1 MSETLDKTQKTFQG
15 LGVTRPEQVLQL
27 FSELRSLFD
36 ASALAAASTKNV
48 GRLPELQSAWNND
61 SSGVIRRIHAN
72 WVTLAPPNLRG
83 TTERAMKHLSAHVG
97 VGVKAV
103 QTLQQLGVHDNSQ
116 VVSLFSLL
124 RDTFDQDI
132 QLDIDEIDVE
142 ITRINW
148 LGRKTGILAWARDH
162 WMKSAPDELRR
173 EVGRC
178 FNEIKAHIEQAIN
191 DKRASARPAILAAP
205 LYQDQSEYR
214 PAIRPTYAQTSGN
227 VLVDVSNEQAILPPD
242 PTLIPEDLSLPG
254 VIRPIGSHHLIRQV
268 FQEIENIFV
277 SIGFSV
283 VEGPEIETPYYNFEA
298 LNIPEFHPVRDDMDT
313 FYLELPKGAPT
324 PLLLRTH
331 TSPMQIRTMEKQKP
345 PVRVIVPGKVYRRD
359 NPDAT
364 HSFAFHQIEGLAV
377 DSDITFC
384 DFTGT
389 IEYFVKQF
397 FGPSV
402 KTRFR
407 PSYFPFTEPSVEFD
421 VSCPFCGGT
430 GTAAGGGTCSKCK
443 GAAWIEL
450 FGAGMVD
457 PAVYGFVNY
466 DAKKVSGFAFG
477 IGIDRLAMLK
487 YGIDDIQVFFQN
499 DVRFLRQFP

>member
-1 MSETLDKTQKTFQG
+1 MSLMPNTENPTAKTLADLGVNEPAAVAPLFAQIRSRFDTESAAMHDESAWKTF
-15 LGVTRPEQVLQL
+15 R
-27 FSELRSLFD
+27 D
-36 ASALAAASTKNV
+36 A
-48 GRLPELQSAWNND
+48 
-61 SSGVIRRIHAN
+61 
-72 WVTLAPPNLRG
+72 
-83 TTERAMKHLSAHVG
+83 
-97 VGVKAV
+97 
-103 QTLQQLGVHDNSQ
+103 
-116 VVSLFSLL
+116 
-124 RDTFDQDI
+124 
-132 QLDIDEIDVE
+132 
-142 ITRINW
+142 W
-148 LGRKTGILAWARDH
+148 LGRKSGLLAQITDNWLKPA
-162 WMKSAPDELRR
+162 SPDLKRAVGAGLNELR
-173 EVGRC
+173 
-178 FNEIKAHIEQAIN
+178 AHVESQIESRRQAIESG
-191 DKRASARPAILAAP
+191 A
-205 LYQDQSEYR
+205 DQS
-214 PAIRPTYAQTSGN
+214 A
-227 VLVDVSNEQAILPPD
+227 LVHEHV
-242 PTLIPEDLSLPG
+242 DLSLPG
-254 VIRPIGSHHLIRQV
+254 VQRPIGSHHLIRQV
-268 FQEIENIFV
+268 FQQIEDIFV

-313 FYLELPKGAPT
+313 FYLDLPKGAPS

-331 TSPMQIRTMEKQKP
+331 TSPMQIRTMEKRKP

-364 HSFAFHQIEGLAV
+364 HSFIFHQVEGLAV

-397 FGPSV
+397 FGPGV

-421 VSCPFCGGT
+421 VSCIFCGGS
-430 GTAAGGGTCSKCK
+430 GTSASGGVCSKCK
-443 GAAWIEL
+443 GAGWIEL

-477 IGIDRLAMLK
+477 MGIDRLAMLK
-487 YGIDDIQVFFQN
+487 YQIDDIQVFFQN

>member
-1 MSETLDKTQKTFQG
+1 MQPTDLGLERPLAA
-15 LGVTRPEQVLQL
+15 LGVTQPEQIPVRFAVLLTHFEGQ
-27 FSELRSLFD
+27 FQ
-36 ASALAAASTKNV
+36 TV
-48 GRLPELQSAWNND
+48 
-61 SSGVIRRIHAN
+61 HAESD
-72 WVTLAPPNLRG
+72 WKMFR
-83 TTERAMKHLSAHVG
+83 E
-97 VGVKAV
+97 
-103 QTLQQLGVHDNSQ
+103 Q
-116 VVSLFSLL
+116 
-124 RDTFDQDI
+124 
-132 QLDIDEIDVE
+132 
-142 ITRINW
+142 W
-148 LGRKTGILAWARDH
+148 LGRKSGVLALITDNWL
-162 WMKSAPDELRR
+162 KPAPPDLKRAVGAGLNELR
-173 EVGRC
+173 
-178 FNEIKAHIEQAIN
+178 AHVESKIEERRLAIESGA
-191 DKRASARPAILAAP
+191 DQTVLAHER
-205 LYQDQSEYR
+205 L
-214 PAIRPTYAQTSGN
+214 
-227 VLVDVSNEQAILPPD
+227 
-242 PTLIPEDLSLPG
+242 DLSLPG
-254 VIRPIGSHHLIRQV
+254 VTRPIGSHHLIRQV
-268 FQEIENIFV
+268 FQEIEDIFF

-313 FYLELPKGAPT
+313 FYLDLPKGAPT

-364 HSFAFHQIEGLAV
+364 HSFIFHQVEGLAV
-377 DSDITFC
+377 DTDVTFC

-397 FGPSV
+397 FGPGV

-421 VSCPFCGGT
+421 VSCIFCGGS
-430 GTAAGGGTCSKCK
+430 GAAAAGGICSKCK
-443 GAAWIEL
+443 GAGWIEL

-457 PAVYGFVNY
+457 PAVYGFVGY

-477 IGIDRLAMLK
+477 MGIDRLAMLK

>member
-1 MSETLDKTQKTFQG
+1 MNSATAAQTLTV
-15 LGVTRPEQVLQL
+15 LGVTQPDQVAPL
-27 FSELRSLFD
+27 FAEIRSRFD
-36 ASALAAASTKNV
+36 AESAAIHN
-48 GRLPELQSAWNND
+48 ESAWK
-61 SSGVIRRIHAN
+61 
-72 WVTLAPPNLRG
+72 T
-83 TTERAMKHLSAHVG
+83 
-97 VGVKAV
+97 
-103 QTLQQLGVHDNSQ
+103 
-116 VVSLFSLL
+116 F
-124 RDTFDQDI
+124 RDQ
-132 QLDIDEIDVE
+132 
-142 ITRINW
+142 W
-148 LGRKTGILAWARDH
+148 LGRKSGVLSQITDNWLKPASPELKRAVGAGLN
-162 WMKSAPDELRR
+162 ELR
-173 EVGRC
+173 
-178 FNEIKAHIEQAIN
+178 AHVESQIETRRQAIE
-191 DKRASARPAILAAP
+191 SGT
-205 LYQDQSEYR
+205 DQSALAHEH
-214 PAIRPTYAQTSGN
+214 
-227 VLVDVSNEQAILPPD
+227 V
-242 PTLIPEDLSLPG
+242 DLSLPG
-254 VIRPIGSHHLIRQV
+254 VQRPIGSHHLIRQV
-268 FQEIENIFV
+268 FQQIEDIFV

-313 FYLELPKGAPT
+313 FYLDLPKGAPS

-331 TSPMQIRTMEKQKP
+331 TSPMQIRTMERRKP

-364 HSFAFHQIEGLAV
+364 HSFIFHQVEGLAV

-397 FGPSV
+397 FGPGV

-421 VSCPFCGGT
+421 VSCIFCGGS
-430 GTAAGGGTCSKCK
+430 GTSAGGGVCSKCK
-443 GAAWIEL
+443 GAGWIEL

-477 IGIDRLAMLK
+477 MGIDRLAMLK
-487 YGIDDIQVFFQN
+487 YQIDDIQVFFQN

>member
-1 MSETLDKTQKTFQG
+1 MAASDIGLDKTLAV
-15 LGVTRPEQVLQL
+15 LGVTDAAQVVAR
-27 FSELRSLFD
+27 FAEVRDLFD
-36 ASALAAASTKNV
+36 
-48 GRLPELQSAWNND
+48 GQF
-61 SSGVIRRIHAN
+61 
-72 WVTLAPPNLRG
+72 
-83 TTERAMKHLSAHVG
+83 
-97 VGVKAV
+97 
-103 QTLQQLGVHDNSQ
+103 QTVHDESEWK
-116 VVSLFSLL
+116 LF
-124 RDTFDQDI
+124 RD
-132 QLDIDEIDVE
+132 
-142 ITRINW
+142 RW
-148 LGRKTGILAWARDH
+148 LGRKSGVLTQITDNWLKPATPELKRAVGQKLN
-162 WMKSAPDELRR
+162 ELR
-173 EVGRC
+173 
-178 FNEIKAHIEQAIN
+178 AHVESQVEARRVAIEAGAEETALTR
-191 DKRASARPAILAAP
+191 DR
-205 LYQDQSEYR
+205 
-214 PAIRPTYAQTSGN
+214 
-227 VLVDVSNEQAILPPD
+227 V
-242 PTLIPEDLSLPG
+242 DLSLPG
-254 VIRPIGSHHLIRQV
+254 VCRPIGSHHLIRQV
-268 FQEIENIFV
+268 FQEIEDIFF

-313 FYLELPKGAPT
+313 FYLDLPKGAAT

-377 DSDITFC
+377 DTDITFC

-430 GTAAGGGTCSKCK
+430 GSAVNGGTCSKCK

-499 DVRFLRQFP
+499 DVRFLCQFP

>member
-1 MSETLDKTQKTFQG
+1 MNSARTTTAETLAA
-15 LGVTRPEQVLQL
+15 LGVTQPDQVAVR
-27 FSELRSLFD
+27 FAEIRSRFD
-36 ASALAAASTKNV
+36 
-48 GRLPELQSAWNND
+48 LQSAA
-61 SSGVIRRIHAN
+61 IHDE
-72 WVTLAPPNLRG
+72 LAW
-83 TTERAMKHLSAHVG
+83 
-97 VGVKAV
+97 KA
-103 QTLQQLGVHDNSQ
+103 
-116 VVSLFSLL
+116 F
-124 RDTFDQDI
+124 RDA
-132 QLDIDEIDVE
+132 
-142 ITRINW
+142 W
-148 LGRKTGILAWARDH
+148 LGRKSGILAQITDNWL
-162 WMKSAPDELRR
+162 KPAPPELKRAVGAGLNELR
-173 EVGRC
+173 
-178 FNEIKAHIEQAIN
+178 AHVESQIESRRQTIESGA
-191 DKRASARPAILAAP
+191 
-205 LYQDQSEYR
+205 DQSALAR
-214 PAIRPTYAQTSGN
+214 
-227 VLVDVSNEQAILPPD
+227 EQV
-242 PTLIPEDLSLPG
+242 DLSLPG
-254 VIRPIGSHHLIRQV
+254 VTCPIGSHHLIRQV
-268 FQEIENIFV
+268 FQEIEDIFV

-313 FYLELPKGAPT
+313 FYLDLPKGAPT

-364 HSFAFHQIEGLAV
+364 HSFIFHQVEGLAV

-397 FGPSV
+397 FGPGV

-421 VSCPFCGGT
+421 VSCIFCDGR

-443 GAAWIEL
+443 GAGWIEL

-466 DAKKVSGFAFG
+466 DAKRVSGFAFG
-477 IGIDRLAMLK
+477 MGIDRLAMLK
-487 YGIDDIQVFFQN
+487 YQIDDIQVFFQS
-499 DVRFLRQFP
+499 DVRFLSQFP

>member
-1 MSETLDKTQKTFQG
+1 MPESFQKI
-15 LGVTRPEQVLQL
+15 E
-27 FSELRSLFD
+27 
-36 ASALAAASTKNV
+36 
-48 GRLPELQSAWNND
+48 
-61 SSGVIRRIHAN
+61 
-72 WVTLAPPNLRG
+72 
-83 TTERAMKHLSAHVG
+83 
-97 VGVKAV
+97 
-103 QTLQQLGVHDNSQ
+103 QTLQQLGVGSDEQ
-116 VVSLFSLL
+116 VSTLF
-124 RDTFDQDI
+124 
-132 QLDIDEIDVE
+132 VE
-142 ITRINW
+142 IRQKFNEQEAHRRKENDPVNLQQFWTIW
-148 LGRKTGILAWARDH
+148 LGRKSGVLTKITENWLKPSRPELKRIVGQELNSLRAHVEAVRTDQRAALESAADQTALA
-162 WMKSAPDELRR
+162 R
-173 EVGRC
+173 ER
-178 FNEIKAHIEQAIN
+178 
-191 DKRASARPAILAAP
+191 
-205 LYQDQSEYR
+205 
-214 PAIRPTYAQTSGN
+214 
-227 VLVDVSNEQAILPPD
+227 
-242 PTLIPEDLSLPG
+242 EDLSLPG
-254 VIRPIGSHHLIRQV
+254 VMRPVGSRHPLRQT
-268 FQEIENIFV
+268 FDEIERIFL
-277 SIGFSV
+277 SLGYTV
-283 VEGPEIETPYYNFEA
+283 VAGPEMETPYYNFEA
-298 LNIPEFHPVRDDMDT
+298 LNIPEHHPARDNMDT
-313 FYLELPKGAPT
+313 FYMATPPGAK

-331 TSPMQIRTMEKQKP
+331 TSPMQVRTMEKQQP
-345 PVRVIVPGKVYRRD
+345 PVRIIVPGKVYRRD

-377 DSDITFC
+377 DTDITFC

-430 GTAAGGGTCSKCK
+430 GTAAAGGTCSKCK

-487 YGIDDIQVFFQN
+487 YGIDDIQIFFQN

>member
-1 MSETLDKTQKTFQG
+1 MPNIDNSTSAKTLAD
-15 LGVTRPEQVLQL
+15 LGAGNPTEIRLL
-27 FSELRSLFD
+27 FGVQRKDFD
-36 ASALAAASTKNV
+36 IESASCSDFSALESLRVKWIGRKSILTNITDNWLKPAAKEIKPIV
-48 GRLPELQSAWNND
+48 GQALNEL
-61 SSGVIRRIHAN
+61 
-72 WVTLAPPNLRG
+72 
-83 TTERAMKHLSAHVG
+83 KAHVE
-97 VGVKAV
+97 AV
-103 QTLQQLGVHDNSQ
+103 LG
-116 VVSLFSLL
+116 
-124 RDTFDQDI
+124 
-132 QLDIDEIDVE
+132 E
-142 ITRINW
+142 
-148 LGRKTGILAWARDH
+148 
-162 WMKSAPDELRR
+162 RR
-173 EVGRC
+173 QALEAD
-178 FNEIKAHIEQAIN
+178 FNA
-191 DKRASARPAILAAP
+191 RASHGK
-205 LYQDQSEYR
+205 E
-214 PAIRPTYAQTSGN
+214 G
-227 VLVDVSNEQAILPPD
+227 V
-242 PTLIPEDLSLPG
+242 DLSLPG
-254 VIRPIGSHHLIRQV
+254 VTRPIGSHHLIRQV
-268 FQEIENIFV
+268 FQEIEDIFV

-331 TSPMQIRTMEKQKP
+331 TSPMQIRTMEKQRP

-364 HSFAFHQIEGLAV
+364 HSFIFHQVEGLAV

-397 FGPSV
+397 FGPGV

-421 VSCPFCGGT
+421 VSCIFCGGS
-430 GTAAGGGTCSKCK
+430 GTAASGGTCSKCK
-443 GAAWIEL
+443 GAGWIEL

-477 IGIDRLAMLK
+477 MGIDRLAMLK
-487 YGIDDIQVFFQN
+487 YQIDDIQVFFQN
-499 DVRFLRQFP
+499 DIRFLRQFP

>member
-1 MSETLDKTQKTFQG
+1 MTVHENKTALPLVH
-15 LGVTRPEQVLQL
+15 LGITRPEELTAL
-27 FSELRSLFD
+27 FADLRGRFD
-36 ASALAAASTKNV
+36 ADCACAHD
-48 GRLPELQSAWNND
+48 E
-61 SSGVIRRIHAN
+61 SS
-72 WVTLAPPNLRG
+72 W
-83 TTERAMKHLSAHVG
+83 K
-97 VGVKAV
+97 
-103 QTLQQLGVHDNSQ
+103 Q
-116 VVSLFSLL
+116 F
-124 RDTFDQDI
+124 RDA
-132 QLDIDEIDVE
+132 
-142 ITRINW
+142 W
-148 LGRKTGILAWARDH
+148 LGRKSGVLTQITDNWLKPASVELKRAVGAALN
-162 WMKSAPDELRR
+162 ELRAHVESQIEARRLAIESGAEESALAR
-173 EVGRC
+173 ERV
-178 FNEIKAHIEQAIN
+178 
-191 DKRASARPAILAAP
+191 
-205 LYQDQSEYR
+205 
-214 PAIRPTYAQTSGN
+214 
-227 VLVDVSNEQAILPPD
+227 
-242 PTLIPEDLSLPG
+242 DLSLPG
-254 VIRPIGSHHLIRQV
+254 VHRPIGSHHLIRQV
-268 FQEIENIFV
+268 FQEIEDIFF

-313 FYLELPKGAPT
+313 FYLELPKGAKT

-377 DSDITFC
+377 DTDITFC

-430 GTAAGGGTCSKCK
+430 GTAAAGGTCSKCK

-487 YGIDDIQVFFQN
+487 YGIDDIQIFFQN